1 MDKRLYILGGILVLA
16 GLVYVSQK
24 PSCKEASDK
33 DYQMAQV
40 VCYNNLDKVE
50 TKKELCLSYCSKQMT
65 VNCTPKKMEQL
76 LKLSFL
82 RRLSPVHSNCCKVK
96 VFVKKRVNNEL
107 RRFVI

>member
-50 TKKELCLSYCSKQMT
+50 TKKELCQALKQT
-65 VNCTPKKMEQL
+65 DDCQLYAEEDGAAVEAFL
-76 LKLSFL
+76 LKKIE
-82 RRLSPVHSNCCKVK
+82 PCA
-96 VFVKKRVNNEL
+96 
-107 RRFVI
+107 